1 MGSLVAQLMKNPPAK
16 EEDAEDASSI
26 PESGR
31 PPGEGNGNPLW
42 YPRLENSLD
51 RGAWQAVL
59 HGVTKEFHLTE
70 RTGTCS
76 AGEKQR

>member
-1 MGSLVAQLMKNPPAK
+1 MRVLSLSQEDPLEK
-16 EEDAEDASSI
+16 EMA
-26 PESGR
+26 
-31 PPGEGNGNPLW
+31 LW
-42 YPRLENSLD
+42 YPHLENSLD